1 MRDLDT
7 DEEINPN
14 RSVSSRVVSRHSG
27 EAYMVASTQF
37 IKTLSI
43 VVPTRIKQILMGMSY
58 KFRDT
63 EFSIFGKTELGEDGK
78 FHMEDTFFIPL
89 QEVSNAFVD
98 YKEDNTGYNTVIHKH
113 PDGCRGF
120 SGTDAEYINRNFKFS
135 LLWVD
140 RAFSVAVVNIQLEE
154 GVFFQ
159 TDLKVEQDSLVA
171 LYPEIA
177 DTKIIRRQSNPV
189 GGRVFIR
196 GARHIGGIDL
206 DAEPEQES
214 FPTDALA
221 RLFGDRSVDENI
233 DKQSESDDSGKSVQQ
248 HLLEELDAEG
258 IHPEDAAIL
267 RGCACG
273 GVCCGGDHDGQNPN
287 GNEQ

>member
-1 MRDLDT
+1 MGEQIMRDLDT

-14 RSVSSRVVSRHSG
+14 RSISSRAVRARFGG
-27 EAYMVASTQF
+27 EAYMVSSAQF

-43 VVPTRIKQILMGMSY
+43 VIPTRIRQIMMGMSY

-78 FHMEDTFFIPL
+78 FYMEDTFFIPL

-98 YKEDNTGYNTVIHKH
+98 YKEDNVGYNTVIHKH

-120 SGTDAEYINRNFKFS
+120 SGTDAEYINKNFKFS

-140 RAFSVAVVNIQLEE
+140 RSFSVAVVNIQLAE

-159 TDLKVEQDSLVA
+159 TDLKVEQEGLVT

-177 DTKIIRRQSNPV
+177 DTKIIRRQTNPV
-189 GGRVFIR
+189 GNRVFIR
-196 GARHIGGIDL
+196 GARPVGGIDL
-206 DAEPEQES
+206 DAEPDEGG

-221 RLFGDRSVDENI
+221 RLFGNKDVDENI
-233 DKQSESDDSGKSVQQ
+233 NKQHDSDDLGKNVQQ
-248 HLLEELDAEG
+248 HLLEELEAEG

-267 RGCACG
+267 RGCG
-273 GVCCGGDHDGQNPN
+273 LDDHSTVATEDNH
-287 GNEQ
+287 